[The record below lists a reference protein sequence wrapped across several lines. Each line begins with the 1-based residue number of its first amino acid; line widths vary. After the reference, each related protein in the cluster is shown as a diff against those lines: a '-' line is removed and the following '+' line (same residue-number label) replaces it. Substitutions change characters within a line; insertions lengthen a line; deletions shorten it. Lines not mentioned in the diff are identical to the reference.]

1 LGPKEYN
8 GVEGPT
14 LVGKPAKGPE
24 KPALGAEG
32 FSLLEVLVASA
43 LMGLVLVVL
52 LQVLTSAIRAQEACW
67 GNTQALLVAEKVL
80 QENCQINTLT
90 GGTYQ
95 GRDGR
100 YDYVVQITPQY
111 ELAGPFAE
119 RRVICSKVQVT
130 VAWQERGQQK
140 TLELETLRTDAQKNS

>member
-1 LGPKEYN
+1 MESPL
-8 GVEGPT
+8 
-14 LVGKPAKGPE
+14 LVGKPAKGPK

-52 LQVLTSAIRAQEACW
+52 LQVLTSAIRAQEASW
-67 GNTQALLVAEKVL
+67 GHTQALLVAEKIL

-95 GRDGR
+95 GQDGR
-100 YDYVVQITPQY
+100 YDYVVHITPQY
-111 ELAGPFAE
+111 ELGGTLAD
-119 RRVICSKVQVT
+119 RRIICSMVQVT
-130 VAWQERGQQK
+130 VAWQERGQRK
-140 TLELETLRTDAQKNS
+140 TLELETLRTDAQKKS